1 MEPVTLILLVVLAM
15 VAVGAAGFAFMPSG
29 GVGSGKAK
37 KRLQAFQGDMRVNRL
52 ENNAVRNRDE
62 RRKTVQ
68 QALKTQTNALNAKK
82 RLTISQLV
90 FQAGLT
96 IKPRA
101 FIRNSIILGVLVFI
115 VLFIVQVPLLFAAVF
130 GLAVGYLGPRMW
142 LNGKRKKYQAQ
153 FLDELPNAVEAIV
166 RGVKTGLPLNDSM
179 RAVAKD
185 AKEPVKSEFQRVL
198 DQQAFG
204 QSMTEAVQVL
214 LERVP
219 LAEVNFFVVV
229 ITVQQQA
236 GGNLSEALG
245 NLARVLRNRKKMKQK
260 IKAMS
265 SEAKASAGI
274 IGALPFVVAT
284 LVSLVSPTY
293 LLPLFVTD
301 MGHIMLGIAVG
312 MLSTGVF
319 VMKRMITF
327 DF

>member
-1 MEPVTLILLVVLAM
+1 MAPTTLIMLVVLAM
-15 VAVGAAGFAFMPSG
+15 IAVGAIGFAFMPSAG
-29 GVGSGKAK
+29 ISGGKAK
-37 KRLQAFQGDMRVNRL
+37 KRLQSFQGDVRVNRL
-52 ENNAVRNRDE
+52 ENDAVRNRDE
-62 RRKTVQ
+62 RRKSVQ
-68 QALKTQTNALNAKK
+68 QALKTQTDALNAKK
-82 RLTISQLV
+82 RLTVKQLV

-96 IKPRA
+96 IKPRT
-101 FIRNSIILGVLVFI
+101 FIRNSIILGAVVFV
-115 VLFIVQVPLLFAAVF
+115 VLFIVQVPLLFAAIF
-130 GLAVGYLGPRMW
+130 GVTAGYLLPRLW
-142 LNGKRKKYQAQ
+142 LNSKRKKYQNL

-179 RAVAKD
+179 RSVAKD

-204 QSMTEAVQVL
+204 LSMTEAVQVL
-214 LERVP
+214 LDRVP
-219 LAEVNFFVVV
+219 LPEVNFFVVV

-274 IGALPFVVAT
+274 IGSLPFVVGT
-284 LVSLVSPTY
+284 LVSVVSPTY

-301 MGHIMLGIAVG
+301 MGHIMLGIAFL
-312 MLSTGVF
+312 MLSMGVF

-327 DF
+327 DY

>member
-1 MEPVTLILLVVLAM
+1 MEPVTLILLIVLAM
-15 VAVGAAGFAFMPSG
+15 VAVGAAGFALMPSDGIG
-29 GVGSGKAK
+29 GGKAK

-52 ENNAVRNRDE
+52 ENDALRTRDQ
-62 RRKTVQ
+62 RRKSVQ
-68 QALKTQTNALNAKK
+68 QALKTQTDALNAKK
-82 RLTISQLV
+82 RLTIKQLV
-90 FQAGLT
+90 FQAGLN
-96 IKPRA
+96 IKPRS
-101 FIRNSIILGVLVFI
+101 FIRNSIILGVIVFV
-115 VLFIVQVPLLFAAVF
+115 VLFVVQVPLFFAAIFAV
-130 GLAVGYLGPRMW
+130 AVGYLGPRMW
-142 LNGKRKKYQAQ
+142 LNRKRKKYQSQ

-198 DQQAFG
+198 DQQTFG
-204 QSMTEAVQVL
+204 LSMTEAVQVL
-214 LERVP
+214 LDRVP
-219 LAEVNFFVVV
+219 LPEVNFFVVV

-245 NLARVLRNRKKMKQK
+245 NLARVLRNRKKMKAK

-284 LVSLVSPTY
+284 LVSVVSPSY

-301 MGHIMLGIAVG
+301 MGHIMLAIAFG
-312 MLSTGVF
+312 MLSMGVF
-319 VMKRMITF
+319 VMKRMVTF
-327 DF
+327 DY